1 MSVFRQY
8 AFQEP
13 AMIGLLILIML
24 GASPASATEGIK
36 PTPACDAATQ
46 FNDPKF
52 QPILDRLKGTVSM
65 SGKFVCSAAL
75 VTLKGR
81 SSSAPALVLSAG
93 HCSDRGTLQI
103 PLRNNSIAAPDVGEV
118 LYRLNDK
125 RPLTLDTGNSS
136 APRTC
141 IETDEIVYGTLTG
154 SDILLL
160 RLTETYEQIETRA
173 GVRPFLIS
181 DNISIPSGTP
191 VRSPSSL
198 FQDDRECVVEETVEK
213 LKEHRWLWG
222 PVMRLGLTCDLPHGQ
237 SGGPVLRLD
246 SNEVIGVMGT
256 ASDGNAAPCE
266 LNNPCLVKADG
277 TFSPAVKDQGYA
289 HFVHQL
295 YTCLDSK
302 RNISLDVPGCLLPKP
317 KRP

>member
-1 MSVFRQY
+1 MSVFRRY
-8 AFQEP
+8 IFPEP
-13 AMIGLLILIML
+13 TTIGLLIFIMVS
-24 GASPASATEGIK
+24 ASSAIAAEGVK
-36 PTPACDAATQ
+36 PTPACDVATQ
-46 FNDPKF
+46 FTDPKF
-52 QPILDRLKGTVSM
+52 QPTLDRLKGTVSM

-81 SSSAPALVLSAG
+81 SKSAPALVLSAG
-93 HCSDRGTLQI
+93 HCSDQGTLQI
-103 PLRNNSIAAPDVGEV
+103 PLRNKSIAAPDVGEI

-125 RPLTLDTGNSS
+125 RPLTLETGNSA

-141 IETDEIVYGTLTG
+141 IETEQIVYGTLTG

-160 RLTETYEQIETRA
+160 RLTETYDQIEART

-181 DNISIPSGTP
+181 DDVSIRSGTP

-198 FQDDRECVVEETVEK
+198 FQDDRECAVEETVEK
-213 LKEHRWLWG
+213 LREHRWIWG
-222 PVMRLGLTCDLPHGQ
+222 PVMRLSLTCDLPHGQ

-246 SNEVIGVMGT
+246 SNELIGVMGT
-256 ASDGNAAPCE
+256 ASDDNAAPCE

-295 YTCLDSK
+295 YTCLDDARSVD
-302 RNISLDVPGCLLPKP
+302 LDTPGCMLPKP
-317 KRP
+317 QRR

>member
-1 MSVFRQY
+1 MIAWFILFVLI
-8 AFQEP
+8 AGP
-13 AMIGLLILIML
+13 AL
-24 GASPASATEGIK
+24 ATEDTK
-36 PTPACDAATQ
+36 PTFACNTHSQ
-46 FNDPKF
+46 LEDPKF
-52 QPILDRLKGTVSM
+52 QQILDRLKGTVSM
-65 SGKFVCSAAL
+65 SGKFVCSASL

-81 SSSAPALVLSAG
+81 SNSAPALVLSAG
-93 HCSDRGTLQI
+93 HCSDRGSIQI
-103 PLRNNSIAAPDVGEV
+103 PVGQKILAAPDAGEV
-118 LYRLNDK
+118 LYRLTDG
-125 RPLTLDTGNSS
+125 RLLTLETGNAA

-141 IETDEIVYGTLTG
+141 VEAEEIVYGTMTDA
-154 SDILLL
+154 DILLL
-160 RLTETYEQIETRA
+160 RLTETYDQIEART
-173 GVRPFLIS
+173 GVKPFVIS
-181 DNISIPSGTP
+181 QGGSVPNGTP
-191 VRSPSSL
+191 ARSPSSL

-237 SGGPVLRLD
+237 SGAPVLRLD

-256 ASDGNAAPCE
+256 ASDGNAVPCE

-277 TFSPAVKDQGYA
+277 AFSPAVKDQGYA
-289 HFVHQL
+289 HFVHQF